1 MKLNFN
7 MTQICQRSLLLFAV
21 TITLS
26 ADASTQT
33 IPSPSAIP
41 TASPTPQVLPT
52 PVSSPAPSLEREF
65 FKNILRDQKAIW
77 TSPFHLNK
85 RNGRLLAPLGLS
97 TAALIATDRQTVKE
111 FDNASPGTLTA
122 SRNVS
127 FIGSGYGAGGIAAA
141 FYLVGLASNNRRAR
155 ETGLL
160 GAEALLDS
168 TIVSQTL
175 KITTRRLRPGGNE
188 ERGRFF
194 IGGNSFPSG
203 HAAGIWSVATVI
215 AYEYQDKP
223 LVKYGVYGLATAV
236 SISRYTGHNHFLS
249 DVLIGSA
256 IGFGIGRFVYRKHHV
271 ETTKS
276 NKDKSLPPKTSKL
289 MPMIVPICERRTG
302 TFGGTL
308 IWNF

>member
-1 MKLNFN
+1 MKLSFN
-7 MTQICQRSLLLFAV
+7 MTQICQRCLLLFAV
-21 TITLS
+21 MITLT

-33 IPSPSAIP
+33 IPSPSLAP
-41 TASPTPQVLPT
+41 KASPTPQASPT
-52 PVSSPAPSLEREF
+52 PSLEKQF

-85 RNGRLLAPLGLS
+85 ETERWLAPLGLS
-97 TAALIATDRQTVKE
+97 AAALIATDRQTVKA
-111 FDNASPGTLTA
+111 FDNASPNTLKT

-127 FIGSGYGAGGIAAA
+127 RIGSGYGTGSIAAA
-141 FYLVGLASNNRRAR
+141 FYFVGLATGNRRAR

-160 GAEALLDS
+160 SAEALINS
-168 TIVSQTL
+168 AIVSQTL
-175 KITTRRLRPGGNE
+175 KITTQRLRPGGDE

-236 SISRYTGHNHFLS
+236 SISRYTGRNHFLS

-256 IGFGIGRFVYRKHHV
+256 IGFGIGRFVYRAHHV

-276 NKDKSLPPKTSKL
+276 DKDGSLPFKTSNL
-289 MPMIVPICERRTG
+289 MPMIVPIYERRTG